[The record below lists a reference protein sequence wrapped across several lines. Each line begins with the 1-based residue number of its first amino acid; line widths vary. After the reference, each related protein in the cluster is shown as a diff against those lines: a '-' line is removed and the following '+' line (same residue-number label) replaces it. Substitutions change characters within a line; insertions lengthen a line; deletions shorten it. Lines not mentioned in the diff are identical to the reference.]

1 MYSRCRPTG
10 SGSSRSVGSLAISR
24 STSQT
29 ASASGGIRWRIR
41 RRICVRVVTPG
52 ALFSYRRGNIELG
65 ARCCT
70 CEAYRRRIVPS
81 EYSDYREYVLDPAIA
96 DDCRSAGY
104 ARGQLPNGAPVVLNK
119 DVCEGIWFRCATTGP
134 RASCRASAS
143 TARCRRP
150 ATVLSRAVG
159 HGKSPW
165 RLNRD
170 QIREIEAIEAAARSS
185 GACGSQSPRGIG
197 DCQACQP
204 ARSKLEL
211 GACLDRAGT
220 ERAWTSAG
228 ASVGSADS
236 DDLRSR
242 GGLNARL
249 AGRRYF

>member
-1 MYSRCRPTG
+1 MRPL
-10 SGSSRSVGSLAISR
+10 VLSLAASLFGAAAADAASPYPVEIERQRGETLIIQHTPVPARIGVRKVYR
-24 STSQT
+24 SKVLHL
-29 ASASGGIRWRIR
+29 RK
-41 RRICVRVVTPG
+41 
-52 ALFSYRRGNIELG
+52 
-65 ARCCT
+65 
-70 CEAYRRRIVPS
+70 AYRRRIVPA